1 LLAAV
6 FLAEFHLQE
15 ITRLLAANT
24 LSRWLTTQMVWK
36 ELAEKAV
43 RDRAKTAQQLY
54 NEGRPWRILRG
65 RGQDR
70 GRAQNGFTA

>member
-1 LLAAV
+1 
-6 FLAEFHLQE
+6 
-15 ITRLLAANT
+15 
-24 LSRWLTTQMVWK
+24 MVWK

>member
-1 LLAAV
+1 M
-6 FLAEFHLQE
+6 EDHLRE
-15 ITRLLAANT
+15 IILIMVPPYFFP
-24 LSRWLTTQMVWK
+24 WLTTAQAWE
-36 ELAEKAV
+36 ELSEKAV